1 MARGGAGG
9 TPPCVRAPGRPC
21 AGGSV
26 AVARNTSPSVRA
38 WQLHAWVRAGCGMR
52 APRAAL
58 PLPPPLL
65 LLLLLGPAARA
76 APRDGVLRYG
86 ARERGVGAPSR
97 GRTQAGL
104 CG

>member
-9 TPPCVRAPGRPC
+9 TPSCVRAPGSLC

-26 AVARNTSPSVRA
+26 AVARNTSSSVRA
-38 WQLHAWVRAGCGMR
+38 WRLHAWVSAGCGMR
-52 APRAAL
+52 APRAA
-58 PLPPPLL
+58 PPPPPLL

-86 ARERGVGAPSR
+86 VRERRV
-97 GRTQAGL
+97 AGL
-104 CG
+104 CR